1 MNMKTKQFYFG
12 MFIAVIA
19 MTFTA
24 CSSSDEIISEKSK
37 ALSLDASILQAQPME
52 ISTRGIAIS
61 SDTVFA
67 GVMHYKEVE
76 MSTSEISRAP
86 LDDTPTWV
94 GGEAIT
100 VKVDG
105 RYFQYTIGGS
115 GSSSTMTSASPYYFT
130 TTSNVTVNAWYPS
143 SGAANK
149 TTHEVNSNQSS
160 DANFKNSDFMYG
172 SGTVSHN
179 NLSNSIT
186 MAHKIAKVRV
196 TVNVV
201 NPSYL
206 NNSNVLGVTLCGT
219 KRTGTVSDGN
229 ISVSG
234 SASDI
239 TMHQKSATEYEACI
253 IPQSA
258 ELTFKVNVGGTTY
271 TSTAVASRA
280 YAANNIYTATIT
292 ITAQKLLYQGD
303 GAVNIGDFYGTF
315 ANGQA
320 VLIDGTTA
328 AVAAAKTRGATPIAI
343 VYSTSTSSTDSGHG
357 WTKGYAF
364 ALKEVGNSAGYA
376 WSTNTS
382 STVMAIQY
390 PWGGTWASIRA
401 CTEDYDGYTA
411 TRRITNNGTYNAT
424 TYPAFFA
431 AVNFQNTVVAPP
443 TSSKWYLPSLGQ
455 WYQFLRQI
463 ALIPEGSTASI
474 YGPAGMYFSPNKT
487 YEENINSKLSV
498 AGSGNYT
505 AFPVHP
511 AGRFYWSSS
520 EASASSGVDVGFEGG
535 SVSGLYFYHAGHA
548 KTYAVCVRAAV
559 AF

>member
-1 MNMKTKQFYFG
+1 MNIKLI
-12 MFIAVIA
+12 FILAIGGLGSVLLNG
-19 MTFTA
+19 
-24 CSSSDEIISEKSK
+24 CSSSDEAPIDSKSGK
-37 ALSLDASILQAQPME
+37 ALTLDASFLRTESMNID
-52 ISTRGIAIS
+52 TRAIAIS

-86 LDDTPTWV
+86 LDDSPTWS
-94 GGEAIT
+94 GSEAVT

-105 RYFQYTIGGS
+105 RYFEYSIGGS

-149 TTHEVNSNQSS
+149 TTHEVLANQST

-172 SGTVSHN
+172 SGTVSHAN
-179 NLSNSIT
+179 SANSIS

-206 NNSNVLGVTLCGT
+206 NNSTVNSVVLSGT
-219 KRTGTVSDGN
+219 KRSS
-229 ISVSG
+229 SVGSNGALTASG
-234 SASDI
+234 DASDI
-239 TMHQKSATEYEACI
+239 TMHKKSNGVYEACI
-253 IPQSA
+253 IPQTA
-258 ELTFKVNVGGTTY
+258 TLTFKVNVGGTIY

-280 YAANNIYTATIT
+280 YAANNIYTATVK
-292 ITAQKLLYQGD
+292 ITAQPLLYQGD

-328 AVAAAKTRGATPIAI
+328 AVAAAKNRGAIPIAI
-343 VYSTSTSSTDSGHG
+343 VYSTSTSSTDRANG

-364 ALKEVGNSAGYA
+364 ALKEVGNYA

-382 STVMAIQY
+382 STVMATVY
-390 PWGGTWASIRA
+390 SWGGNWASIRA

-431 AVNFQNTVVAPP
+431 AVNFQNTVTAPP
-443 TSSKWYLPSLGQ
+443 TSSKWYLPSDGQ

-474 YGPAGMYFSPNKT
+474 HAPSGMYFSPNKT
-487 YEENINSKLSV
+487 YEGNINDKLSV

-505 AFPVHP
+505 AFPIHP
-511 AGRFYWSSS
+511 AARSYWSSS
-520 EASASSGVDVGFEGG
+520 EASASNGVLVIFQGG
-535 SVSGLYFYHAGHA
+535 SHSGLYFYHANCA
-548 KTYAVCVRAAV
+548 KTLAYCVRAAV

>member
-1 MNMKTKQFYFG
+1 
-12 MFIAVIA
+12 
-19 MTFTA
+19 
-24 CSSSDEIISEKSK
+24 
-37 ALSLDASILQAQPME
+37 ME
-52 ISTRGIAIS
+52 ISNRGIAIS

-130 TTSNVTVNAWYPS
+130 TTSNVIVNAWYPS

-206 NNSNVLGVTLCGT
+206 NNSNVLGVTLCGI

-315 ANGQA
+315 
-320 VLIDGTTA
+320 TT
-328 AVAAAKTRGATPIAI
+328 VR
-343 VYSTSTSSTDSGHG
+343 
-357 WTKGYAF
+357 
-364 ALKEVGNSAGYA
+364 
-376 WSTNTS
+376 
-382 STVMAIQY
+382 
-390 PWGGTWASIRA
+390 
-401 CTEDYDGYTA
+401 
-411 TRRITNNGTYNAT
+411 
-424 TYPAFFA
+424 
-431 AVNFQNTVVAPP
+431 
-443 TSSKWYLPSLGQ
+443 
-455 WYQFLRQI
+455 
-463 ALIPEGSTASI
+463 
-474 YGPAGMYFSPNKT
+474 NKL
-487 YEENINSKLSV
+487 E
-498 AGSGNYT
+498 
-505 AFPVHP
+505 
-511 AGRFYWSSS
+511 
-520 EASASSGVDVGFEGG
+520 
-535 SVSGLYFYHAGHA
+535 
-548 KTYAVCVRAAV
+548 
-559 AF
+559 